1 MIVVPAFALQENTNE
16 SVVCCGNISDSEKKI
31 RVSLNRY
38 DVSLVHIRCG
48 RLAQTIYRLI
58 GLAQFRA
65 VCQGY

>member
-1 MIVVPAFALQENTNE
+1 MKVLFVAAIFLIQ
-16 SVVCCGNISDSEKKI
+16 KKV